1 MKIAV
6 IIHHAE
12 AARILTDAGVPVPRI
27 PAGCNT
33 ISQHF
38 TTAEGQPALVINQT
52 GFAATQA
59 DNEEEC
65 NGCSVAIVL
74 DPVPQSEVVAALEQ
88 WLQTILTP

>member
-6 IIHHAE
+6 TIHHAE

-27 PAGCNT
+27 PKGCNT

-38 TTAEGQPALVINQT
+38 VTAEGQPALVINQT

-65 NGCSVAIVL
+65 NGCTVAIVL
-74 DPVPQSEVVAALEQ
+74 DPVTESEAVATLEQ

>member
-1 MKIAV
+1 MKIGV
-6 IIHHAE
+6 TITHAE

-27 PAGCNT
+27 PAGFNT

-52 GFAATQA
+52 GFAPTQA

-65 NGCSVAIVL
+65 NGCTVAIVI
-74 DPVPQSEVVAALEQ
+74 DAAPQAEAVAALEQ
-88 WLQTILTP
+88 WLKTILTP